1 MEVADPGSFSSGF
14 IQSLNHWLEE
24 DDVKVS
30 CSYKGEVLVLLQAIG
45 VFVLLKQFRQ
55 TVQVSF
61 VKFLDV
67 LAAGTGSLDD
77 RDGLP
82 H

>member
-1 MEVADPGSFSSGF
+1 M
-14 IQSLNHWLEE
+14 LR
-24 DDVKVS
+24 
-30 CSYKGEVLVLLQAIG
+30 QAIG
-45 VFVLLKQFRQ
+45 VFVLLKQFCQ
-55 TVQVSF
+55 ALQVNF
-61 VKFLDV
+61 VEVLDV

>member
-1 MEVADPGSFSSGF
+1 M
-14 IQSLNHWLEE
+14 
-24 DDVKVS
+24 
-30 CSYKGEVLVLLQAIG
+30 LLQAIG

-55 TVQVSF
+55 TLQVNF
-61 VKFLDV
+61 VKVLDV

>member
-1 MEVADPGSFSSGF
+1 M
-14 IQSLNHWLEE
+14 
-24 DDVKVS
+24 
-30 CSYKGEVLVLLQAIG
+30 LLQAIG

-55 TVQVSF
+55 TLHVNF
-61 VKFLDV
+61 VKVLDV

-77 RDGLP
+77 WDGLP